1 MMSSFFFFFLEKNL
15 SLGIHVSGE
24 MRIFASIFGI
34 STCICAQLMEVL
46 YADRQ
51 VKVFFSLLLLLLYL
65 TQIF

>member
-1 MMSSFFFFFLEKNL
+1 MMSSFFFFLEKNL
-15 SLGIHVSGE
+15 SLGIVSGE

-34 STCICAQLMEVL
+34 STCICAQLMGFL

-51 VKVFFSLLLLLLYL
+51 VKVFFSLSLLLLYL